1 MALTRQSIPPE
12 LQRLIEL
19 GTRKKLWALEI
30 HYSVPGSS
38 EAKLMR
44 KRNMEVG
51 ELMSF
56 RELMFKYGFK
66 VMVEPGHWKII
77 CPIDIIEVDL
87 YNQDHYF
94 FDGPAG

>member
-1 MALTRQSIPPE
+1 
-12 LQRLIEL
+12 
-19 GTRKKLWALEI
+19 
-30 HYSVPGSS
+30 
-38 EAKLMR
+38 MR
-44 KRNMEVG
+44 KRNMEVK
-51 ELMSF
+51 ELMNF

-66 VMVEPGHWKII
+66 VMIEPGHWKII